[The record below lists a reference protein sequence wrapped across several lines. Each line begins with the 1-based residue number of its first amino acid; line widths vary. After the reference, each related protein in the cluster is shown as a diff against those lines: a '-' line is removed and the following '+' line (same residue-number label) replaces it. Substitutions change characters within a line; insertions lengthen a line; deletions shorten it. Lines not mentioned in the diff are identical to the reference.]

1 MSVETRYKIETFR
14 KGCRYMDKFEMSKVM
29 EENADTPRTV
39 AEFLGISL
47 TSFYNKRNEYGTE
60 FTKSEISKMAAKWKL
75 SPERLNKI
83 FFA

>member
-47 TSFYNKRNEYGTE
+47 TSFYNKRNETGTE
-60 FTKSEISKMAAKWKL
+60 FTFCFLVLLAV
-75 SPERLNKI
+75 
-83 FFA
+83 

>member
-1 MSVETRYKIETFR
+1 
-14 KGCRYMDKFEMSKVM
+14 MSKVM

-47 TSFYNKRNEYGTE
+47 TSFYNKRNETGTE
-60 FTKSEISKMAAKWKL
+60 FTKSEISKMATKWKL